1 MTVCA
6 EKIDFRFLLHGL
18 DAVQVCYGLFP
29 GSGGGI
35 DVTQRLKEIQLGP

>member
-18 DAVQVCYGLFP
+18 DAVQVCYDFFP
-29 GSGGGI
+29 GRGSRI
-35 DVTQRLKEIQLGP
+35 HFTQRLKEIQL